1 MGIGAGLDAPAW
13 RMHELRDAGAMPSG
27 AGGRL
32 LVVCRR
38 NVSSRTI
45 VLEVPGPSGLR

>member
-13 RMHELRDAGAMPSG
+13 RMHELRDAGAMPSS
-27 AGGRL
+27 ASGRL

-38 NVSSRTI
+38 NVSSRTMFSRC
-45 VLEVPGPSGLR
+45 PAGPVCA